1 MFLFL
6 NLHLNKDPSIPGD
19 SLDVIRTKAVAK
31 GFLAVPGVSFM
42 PSGSMSS
49 FVRVSFS
56 LATEE
61 DADEAF
67 RRLRSVILECRES
80 AV

>member
-6 NLHLNKDPSIPGD
+6 NLHLSEDPTIPGD
-19 SLDVIRTKAVAK
+19 SLDLIKNKAVAK

-42 PSGSMSS
+42 PSGSTSS

-67 RRLRSVILECRES
+67 KRLREVILDARS
-80 AV
+80 QK